1 MFFGS
6 IDTDIGSMAAAATLL
21 FAPVDHFF
29 PGIVYAC
36 ENVCERVC
44 VWPHLQS
51 INIHFGLERIPHLN
65 HCRWFTKFSA
75 SANIAN
81 V

>member
-6 IDTDIGSMAAAATLL
+6 IDTDIGSMVAAATLL

-29 PGIVYAC
+29 LELCMRVEMCAS
-36 ENVCERVC
+36 VC